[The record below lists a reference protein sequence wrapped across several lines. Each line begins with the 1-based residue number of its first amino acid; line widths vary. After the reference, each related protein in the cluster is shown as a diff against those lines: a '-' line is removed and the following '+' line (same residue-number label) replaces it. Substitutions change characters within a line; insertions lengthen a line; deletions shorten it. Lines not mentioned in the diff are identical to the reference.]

1 MISDKNI
8 PNQNISEARPKGK
21 LPVAIILGLLT
32 FVVSPIVA
40 VVTAAIFFFVGKIS
54 ENFNPIMNIAGI
66 LGLRELGGF
75 FAAYFIL
82 IGFIALLGDFITAII
97 SWFINR
103 SKKFATITFVSAIIF
118 QCVLVAI
125 VLPMTIKDS
134 QETMRAGIE
143 SEKSY
148 QQFAKIGN
156 ASFDVQEPYPDAE
169 IGNRHPEHGPVYKKL
184 LIVVPVSVSQAGVYQ
199 VHVRY
204 SFSKAGE
211 SGSTRINEATETF
224 GVGEHT
230 MKVEFLADG
239 TYGFWSPASVGGTVD
254 ILLTYLASEKELLD
268 KITSGINPD
277 SAIDKMVHKQ
287 ILKDVGLDTR
297 EAKTHPTIN
306 KFIERKEV
314 HF

>member
-1 MISDKNI
+1 
-8 PNQNISEARPKGK
+8 
-21 LPVAIILGLLT
+21 
-32 FVVSPIVA
+32 
-40 VVTAAIFFFVGKIS
+40 
-54 ENFNPIMNIAGI
+54 
-66 LGLRELGGF
+66 
-75 FAAYFIL
+75 
-82 IGFIALLGDFITAII
+82 
-97 SWFINR
+97 
-103 SKKFATITFVSAIIF
+103 
-118 QCVLVAI
+118 
-125 VLPMTIKDS
+125 MTIKDS

-277 SAIDKMVHKQ
+277 SAIDKMVQKQ

-297 EAKTHPTIN
+297 EVKTNPTIN

-314 HF
+314 HFQ